1 MEHAFSVE
9 IPIRQAMDCSDTD
22 EWFRAMAE
30 EVISIVKNDTWEL
43 EQRPTNRDVIGS
55 RFILRNKYDANGV
68 VERRKARLV
77 AKGFSQKPGVDFHET
92 FAPVARLNSI
102 RALTAV
108 AAKHQMSMHQID
120 VTTAYLN
127 GDLDEEIFM
136 ELPEFLEEI
145 MQQVVQSGMTSRRI
159 KDKVKK
165 MLDQIRTGDMVCR
178 LKKSLY
184 RLRQAARSWN
194 NKISKAIK
202 EYGGIPADADPCI
215 FRVNRGGITLL
226 IAVYVDD
233 IMIVSDSI
241 KEIRNFKHF
250 LAQKFDIKDQGEI
263 GYCIGLEFN
272 RDNGGISIRQ
282 KGYILDILKKFGM
295 ADSKS
300 VSTPMDIGV
309 KLTHP
314 EGAMEKKYAELPYRE
329 LVGALMYLAT
339 ATRPDIAHAVSFLS
353 QFLTNYRQEHWTA
366 TKRVLRYLRGTPGIG
381 ITYGCGGSSIIGFSD
396 SDWGNCLT
404 DRRSYTGYIFMYNG
418 GAVSWESRK
427 QRTVALSS
435 TEAEYMALTEASK
448 EAIHL
453 KGLLKFLSRNEIQR
467 TPQRSSFSV
476 TIKER

>member
-1 MEHAFSVE
+1 M
-9 IPIRQAMDCSDTD
+9 
-22 EWFRAMAE
+22 
-30 EVISIVKNDTWEL
+30 
-43 EQRPTNRDVIGS
+43 
-55 RFILRNKYDANGV
+55 
-68 VERRKARLV
+68 
-77 AKGFSQKPGVDFHET
+77 
-92 FAPVARLNSI
+92 
-102 RALTAV
+102 
-108 AAKHQMSMHQID
+108 
-120 VTTAYLN
+120 
-127 GDLDEEIFM
+127 
-136 ELPEFLEEI
+136 
-145 MQQVVQSGMTSRRI
+145 
-159 KDKVKK
+159 
-165 MLDQIRTGDMVCR
+165 
-178 LKKSLY
+178 
-184 RLRQAARSWN
+184 
-194 NKISKAIK
+194 
-202 EYGGIPADADPCI
+202 
-215 FRVNRGGITLL
+215 
-226 IAVYVDD
+226 IA
-233 IMIVSDSI
+233 SDSI
-241 KEIRNFKHF
+241 KKIRNLKQF

-272 RDNGGISIRQ
+272 RDNGGISLRQ
-282 KGYILDILKKFGM
+282 KGYILDVLKKFGM

-366 TKRVLRYLRGTPGIG
+366 AKRVLRYLRRTPDIG

-453 KGLLKFLSRNEIQR
+453 KGLLKFLNSEDTPEVIVFSDNQGALKLAENPVFHAR
-467 TPQRSSFSV
+467 TKHIDIRHHFVREAINNGSFQLCYVSTEEMAADVLTKGLPRSKHDKCRSLIGLGE
-476 TIKER
+476 T